1 MTGYVSEMQL
11 YLGGNLVKEYQD
23 TPDNPQNPHQTS
35 ATLSVVFDSS
45 YFSDGTALPIE
56 AVITDS
62 AGNEYNGQITGPI
75 YNKAYVL
82 GNQNMDT
89 DFGQVSSDGLLAEA
103 DMYAQALASYQD
115 PTGST
120 VDDKDTMLGNL
131 PTYTDFYIY
140 THGYSDP
147 DTGLFWILDCIG
159 FDDSPDAFWLFSQD
173 DPTEDQSV
181 QDAVAAKSQQQPAYN
196 LVHPDCCRS
205 AENETMANA
214 FGIGDGSVDR
224 AYLGW
229 TMHPPDSF
237 VWVNWSN
244 VVWQDLFNGW
254 TLQDAVAHAITVV
267 GVGEGE
273 YVIIGDKNMTLHATA
288 YGAALQQWYR

>member
-1 MTGYVSEMQL
+1 ML
-11 YLGGNLVKEYQD
+11 
-23 TPDNPQNPHQTS
+23 
-35 ATLSVVFDSS
+35 FDSS
-45 YFSDGTALPIE
+45 YFSDGTTLPIE

-140 THGYSDP
+140 THGNSDP
-147 DTGLFWILDCIG
+147 DTGLIWILDCVG
-159 FDDSPDAFWLFSQD
+159 FQNSPDAFWLFSQD

-181 QDAVAAKSQQQPAYN
+181 QAAVAAKSQQQPAYN
-196 LVHPDCCRS
+196 LVHPDCCDT
-205 AENETMANA
+205 ADYETMADA

-229 TMHPPDSF
+229 IGFVDNNFDTM
-237 VWVNWSN
+237 VNWSN
-244 VVWQDLFNGW
+244 VVWQDLENGQ
-254 TLQDAVAHAITVV
+254 TLSFATGDATSWYPPTGDAQYA
-267 GVGEGE
+267 
-273 YVIIGDKNMTLHATA
+273 IIGDKNMTLHATA
-288 YGAALQQWYR
+288 YGAPLQQWYR